1 MHIYIYIV
9 YLYIYIYTYV
19 YVCYCC
25 HTDPTQTLQELYIY
39 IHIESGET
47 SGEIAKQ
54 MMDDAGPNVYLKSK
68 PMKIVKSP
76 SSSYA

>member
-1 MHIYIYIV
+1 MYMCVIAVILILHRH
-9 YLYIYIYTYV
+9 
-19 YVCYCC
+19 CKN
-25 HTDPTQTLQELYIY
+25 YIY